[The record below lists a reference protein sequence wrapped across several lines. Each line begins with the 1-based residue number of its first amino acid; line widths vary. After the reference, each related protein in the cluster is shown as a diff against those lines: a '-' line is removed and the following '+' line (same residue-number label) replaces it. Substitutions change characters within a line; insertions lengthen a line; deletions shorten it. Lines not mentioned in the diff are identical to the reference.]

1 MIEEEEGHNSDLN
14 ELSES
19 ERMERVRDNKNKLYT
34 DLSLPNSAYT
44 TPYTTPYTTTSYTT
58 TTTPLTYERQLSS
71 VYASGT
77 LATGEIGVDTLCMP
91 IGQCYKLNI
100 ITTTHADEVLLIL
113 CGYIADMTSINQE
126 FCITP
131 SGCVFTEVPVPE
143 YYTIYDDDFPGS
155 PPHTAP
161 TLPPGVALPPSS
173 SSGGGGFDRPTTRI
187 HTTTTSPSYIYDN
200 STLEQKLGIDTKSV
214 TQQVMLSLSVIIV
227 VGIIMLFAVCIT
239 NYNQTLDKFCLFLGF
254 TRATALYN
262 RVQSN
267 EEGHYYDQI
276 PSRTSTTAGNADAS
290 SPVRTNR
297 MYRDDFQIV
306 DDGDDEEEV
315 DLHQNR
321 V

>member
-1 MIEEEEGHNSDLN
+1 MEEGHNSDSN
-14 ELSES
+14 EVSADG
-19 ERMERVRDNKNKLYT
+19 RMERVRYNKNKLYT
-34 DLSLPNSAYT
+34 DLSLPNSASYT
-44 TPYTTPYTTTSYTT
+44 TPYPTPHTTTTSYTT
-58 TTTPLTYERQLSS
+58 STTPLTYERQLSS

-77 LATGEIGVDTLCMP
+77 LTTGEIGVDTLCMP

-143 YYTIYDDDFPGS
+143 YYTVYDDDFPGS
-155 PPHTAP
+155 PPHVAP

-173 SSGGGGFDRPTTRI
+173 SSGGGSFDRPTTRI

-200 STLEQKLGIDTKSV
+200 STLEQRLGTDTKTV
-214 TQQVMLSLSVIIV
+214 TQQVMISFSVIIV

-262 RVQSN
+262 RVQNN
-267 EEGHYYDQI
+267 EEGHNYDQI
-276 PSRTSTTAGNADAS
+276 PSRTSTTAGKANTS

-306 DDGDDEEEV
+306 DDGDDEEEEV